1 MKRKHVVDLP
11 PEKIFRVVQDVIR
24 KAAATAVAAGR
35 VVAGWED
42 GKLVEYGPGARPL
55 CKAGY
60 AADDGPLS
68 ADAIAA
74 IRNVAEPLLPTG
86 KVRRRRT
93 VRGAS
98 DDWAPHSISAGPR
111 RASTIC

>member
-11 PEKIFRVVQDVIR
+11 PEKTPRVVQEVTR
-24 KAAATAVAAGR
+24 KAAANAVAAGR

-55 CKAGY
+55 VKAGY
-60 AADDGPLS
+60 PADDGPLS

-74 IRNVAEPLLPTG
+74 IRHVAEPLLPKG

-93 VRGAS
+93 LSEAS
-98 DDWAPHSISAGPR
+98 DD
-111 RASTIC
+111 

>member
-11 PEKIFRVVQDVIR
+11 PEKIFRVVQEVTR
-24 KAAATAVAAGR
+24 KAAANAVAAGR
-35 VVAGWED
+35 VVAGWKD

-55 CKAGY
+55 VKAGY
-60 AADDGPLS
+60 PADDGPLA

-74 IRNVAEPLLPTG
+74 IRKGAEPLLPTG

-93 VRGAS
+93 LSGAS
-98 DDWAPHSISAGPR
+98 DD
-111 RASTIC
+111 